1 MLSQQPQPKTV
12 RVTAQRPFQIVNRDD
27 SGEISGRK
35 VVEPGE
41 VVSVD
46 RTLGLEL
53 CATGKAVE
61 GGAAPK
67 AKA

>member
-1 MLSQQPQPKTV
+1 MQPQPQPKTV
-12 RVTAQRPFQIVNRDD
+12 RVTAQRPFQLVNRDD
-27 SGEISGRK
+27 NGEIASRRIVK
-35 VVEPGE
+35 PGE
-41 VVSVD
+41 VVAVD

-61 GGAAPK
+61 GGAEPK